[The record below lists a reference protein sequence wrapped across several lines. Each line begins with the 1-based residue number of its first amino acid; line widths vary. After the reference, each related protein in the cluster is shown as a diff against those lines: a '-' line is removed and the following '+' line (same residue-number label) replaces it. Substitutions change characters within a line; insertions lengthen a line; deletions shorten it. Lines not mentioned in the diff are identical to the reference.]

1 MKRLQDFRLTN
12 TFCTTIMVAVLL
24 LTGCASNRQTASG
37 SLPGDASKARNDNE
51 RYLLTYYPMAVEQ
64 MEKHNIPA
72 SITLAQALLEGNAG
86 KSTLVKEANNH
97 FGVKA
102 DKRWKG
108 KSMSKM
114 DNGRMCKFRVYGST
128 RESYEDH
135 SRFLLDNRRY
145 DFLFKYKK
153 TDYKKWAKG
162 LRDAGY
168 AEDRAYHTKLIGIIE
183 RYGLQKYDHYSM
195 SDIGSDYRR
204 MTMQESSGDRSVHK
218 GNGLLYTVAREGDTF
233 ETLSKAF
240 GISKSKLRK
249 YNDLYKGYRINA
261 GDIIYLEKKNSKATK
276 GHDFHTTKEGESL
289 YQISQKYGIRLDKL
303 YKMNP
308 QYESY
313 ATLKVGDIIR
323 LR

>member
-1 MKRLQDFRLTN
+1 MKH
-12 TFCTTIMVAVLL
+12 IHILL
-24 LTGCASNRQTASG
+24 IAAAILFTGCAASKQQIKG
-37 SLPGDASKARNDNE
+37 SLPKEASQARNDNE

-86 KSTLVKEANNH
+86 KSTLVTEANNH

-102 DKRWKG
+102 DKRWTG
-108 KSMSKM
+108 KSISKM
-114 DNGRMCKFRVYGST
+114 DNGRMCKFRVYDST

-135 SRFLLDNRRY
+135 SRFLLVNSRY

-168 AEDRAYHTKLIGIIE
+168 AEDRQYHTKLIGIIE
-183 RYGLQKYDHYSM
+183 RYGLQKFDHYTM
-195 SDIGSDYRR
+195 SDIDLDFKK
-204 MTMQESSGDRSVHK
+204 MELQELSKGRSVLK
-218 GNGLLYTVAREGDTF
+218 ANGLLYTIAKEGDTF
-233 ETLSKAF
+233 ETLSDAF
-240 GISKSKLRK
+240 DISKRKLRK
-249 YNDLYKGYRINA
+249 YNDLYKGYVINA
-261 GDIIYLEKKNSKATK
+261 GDIIYLEKKNRKAQK
-276 GHDFHTTKEGESL
+276 DYPFHTVKDGESL
-289 YQISQKYGIRLDKL
+289 YTISQKYGIRLKRIF
-303 YKMNP
+303 KMNP

-313 ATLKVGDIIR
+313 TTIKVGDIIR